1 MPGLILI
8 CKSMEYYRVQEFA
21 CTYTINR
28 TQLIVSIIN
37 RDGLQQKNVIQTAI
51 KMANQ
56 TGMHHSYLLKRDS
69 YNNTKTTDM
78 WVHYLEENSILLH
91 KRHPANTTW
100 QTRKTYSKVD
110 R

>member
-37 RDGLQQKNVIQTAI
+37 RDGLQQKNIQTAI

-56 TGMHHSYLLKRDS
+56 TGINASQLP
-69 YNNTKTTDM
+69 T
-78 WVHYLEENSILLH
+78 
-91 KRHPANTTW
+91 
-100 QTRKTYSKVD
+100 
-110 R
+110 